1 LVIDSCKPSISLQS
15 TNTTQEE
22 IHFDH
27 CEDNAEGSKN
37 GLGRRNAAELLR
49 KVRGLDGHIER
60 GNDNIPT
67 FLSLI
72 VGIHVFELD
81 VARENVVV
89 STPREEDPES

>member
-15 TNTTQEE
+15 TNAAQEG

-27 CEDNAEGSKN
+27 CENGAEGSEN
-37 GLGRRNAAELLR
+37 RLGRRNAAELPR

-60 GNDNIPT
+60 GDDNIPT

-81 VARENVVV
+81 EARENVVV
-89 STPREEDPES
+89 SEEDPES